1 MTPKI
6 NYDHLKVEH
15 LNSQSLLGNF
25 NQIEAHILSKD
36 IDIICISE
44 TWLLPL
50 TANRF
55 IDIPGYSVY
64 RCDAGMGGGVCV
76 YVKEDLKVNVLTPT
90 LHRPENIEDI
100 WMTVQ
105 CKNFPSF
112 IIGCVY
118 RHPHALNNSFNY
130 LSDVFTNM
138 CLRNKPLLIL
148 GDFNDDQFLADNKI
162 GKITQ
167 ALHLTQL
174 IKKATRI
181 TSSSS
186 TLIDLAITNKP
197 DFIIHSDVL
206 SCPVGDHELLNITI
220 NVRKERRPPV
230 IRTFRSLS
238 NYSQNIFC
246 DLLLNDTDILNY
258 ILHTDNVNEQ
268 LSIFTSI
275 FIKCLNSCAPFVT
288 KEVKRPYAPWIDN
301 EIKAAIKIRNSLH
314 KVFKLN
320 RRDCIAENNY

>member
-1 MTPKI
+1 
-6 NYDHLKVEH
+6 
-15 LNSQSLLGNF
+15 
-25 NQIEAHILSKD
+25 
-36 IDIICISE
+36 
-44 TWLLPL
+44 
-50 TANRF
+50 
-55 IDIPGYSVY
+55 
-64 RCDAGMGGGVCV
+64 MGGGVCV
-76 YVKEDLKVNVLTPT
+76 YVKDELKVNVLTPK

-100 WMTVQ
+100 WMSVQ

-118 RHPHALNNSFNY
+118 HHPLALNNSFNNF
-130 LSDVFTNM
+130 SDGFTTM

-148 GDFNDDQFLADNKI
+148 GDFNDDQFLPDNKI
-162 GKITQ
+162 RKITQ

-186 TLIDLAITNKP
+186 TLIDLAITNRS

-206 SCPVGDHELLNITI
+206 PCPVGDHELLNITI
-220 NVRKERRPPV
+220 NVRKEKRAPT

-238 NYSQNIFC
+238 HYSQNIFC
-246 DLLLNDTDILNY
+246 DLLLNDMDVLNCILYTD
-258 ILHTDNVNEQ
+258 DVNEQ
-268 LSIFTSI
+268 ISIFTSI
-275 FIKCLNSCAPFVT
+275 FIKCLNSIAPFVT

-301 EIKAAIKIRNSLH
+301 KIKAEIKTRNSLH

-320 RRDCIAENNY
+320 RRDPIAESNYRNQKKKVKNMISVRKQNILKNSL